1 MYLKR
6 RELLKG
12 TIASLL
18 YSIVPARASAE
29 QAATLP
35 KRVLGR
41 TGLEVAA
48 LGYGAMQVSDPVIIR
63 HGLEQ
68 GINYID
74 TADCYMGGR
83 NEKVVGKAVAFCVA
97 EGRDLS
103 ELSLEQLRGF
113 SERIDA
119 DVFRVLTLEGSVAAR
134 DHLGGTAPNQ
144 VRAAIARARARLAAE
159 QP

>member
-48 LGYGAMQVSDPVIIR
+48 LGYGACEQYGLTGNSATDNAAVPAGDGYFYLVTAENRLDEEGTKGFDSAQV
-63 HGLEQ
+63 
-68 GINYID
+68 
-74 TADCYMGGR
+74 
-83 NEKVVGKAVAFCVA
+83 
-97 EGRDLS
+97 
-103 ELSLEQLRGF
+103 
-113 SERIDA
+113 ERTNDA
-119 DVFRVLTLEGSVAAR
+119 
-134 DHLGGTAPNQ
+134 PC
-144 VRAAIARARARLAAE
+144 
-159 QP
+159 P